1 MVPKAR
7 SAHNRHWQRGA
18 PGKNRT
24 CCLLLRREAPHR
36 VARRGIRAR
45 RLRGGSRRLTAAY
58 RRALSWGQALGW
70 RGYHRP
76 MRIGDLIPWLAVWGA
91 ITGTL
96 ALGWQIWA
104 RRRAP
109 RPYLKVEL
117 GMMADKHL
125 MFGHGGI
132 IDAVL
137 IQVTNLGPLSVKVV
151 GAGFVSQ
158 DSAKRR
164 LHFVGYGVELPQ
176 EVGPQRGL

>member
-1 MVPKAR
+1 MK
-7 SAHNRHWQRGA
+7 
-18 PGKNRT
+18 
-24 CCLLLRREAPHR
+24 
-36 VARRGIRAR
+36 
-45 RLRGGSRRLTAAY
+45 
-58 RRALSWGQALGW
+58 
-70 RGYHRP
+70 
-76 MRIGDLIPWLAVWGA
+76 IGDLTAWLAVWGA

-96 ALGWQIWA
+96 AVGWQIWG

-109 RPYLKVEL
+109 RPNLKVEL

-132 IDAVL
+132 TDAVL
-137 IQVTNLGPLSVKVV
+137 IQVTNQGPLSVKIV

-176 EVGPQRGL
+176 EVGPQHGLPILIEYEGARKAIALSMPVQAWVRTDTDQEFLSPAIQVIRPGATGYEDNLKPTMYKPGT